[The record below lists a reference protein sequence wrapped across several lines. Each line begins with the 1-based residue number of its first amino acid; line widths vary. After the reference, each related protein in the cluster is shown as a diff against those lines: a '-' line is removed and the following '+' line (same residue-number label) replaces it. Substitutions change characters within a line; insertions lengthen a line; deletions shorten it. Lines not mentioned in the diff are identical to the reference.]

1 MAGIKIL
8 SRRALFAAMLQ
19 KCLPEVIDD
28 GTDTT
33 VIVVDFDTHP
43 IPLVEPGAKMKVV
56 CIAETPKPGDDIIM
70 AFRAGVSAYLLCP
83 SIKQII
89 GLIDFLL
96 SEEGTLHTHNH
107 TPEAFEPQRFEAM
120 ARVPMVP
127 PIQVGG
133 PVTFKGTPRDL
144 SPSEMQIL
152 HHLASGATN
161 KVIARAVG
169 CIETTVKVHCKAI
182 YRKLGLRN
190 RTEACA
196 WYVAGGH
203 RLYPQLTAEEVAS
216 S

>member
-96 SEEGTLHTHNH
+96 SEEGTLHTHNL

-120 ARVPMVP
+120 ARVPMPAPGRTVP
-127 PIQVGG
+127 
-133 PVTFKGTPRDL
+133 
-144 SPSEMQIL
+144 
-152 HHLASGATN
+152 
-161 KVIARAVG
+161 
-169 CIETTVKVHCKAI
+169 
-182 YRKLGLRN
+182 LGMSL
-190 RTEACA
+190 
-196 WYVAGGH
+196 
-203 RLYPQLTAEEVAS
+203 L
-216 S
+216 